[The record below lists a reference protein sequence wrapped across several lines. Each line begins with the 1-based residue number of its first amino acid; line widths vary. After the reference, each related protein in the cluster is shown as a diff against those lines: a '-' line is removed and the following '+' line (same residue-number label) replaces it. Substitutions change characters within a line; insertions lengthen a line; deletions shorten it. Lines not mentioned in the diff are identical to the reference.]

1 MDYKRI
7 SKKYYHKPEPA
18 KKVWIKPEVKPIG
31 ALLFWSEF
39 LQGYFW
45 WLLDKSALKDIQTDP
60 EYCIVPI
67 YSTSEINIM
76 LETKNKNERRQ
87 LHLLKKVFGAKIIRW
102 IKEV

>member
-7 SKKYYHKPEPA
+7 SKKYYHEPEPA
-18 KKVWIKPEVKPIG
+18 KKVWIKPEIKPVK

-67 YSTSEINIM
+67 YSTSEIDIM
-76 LETKNKNERRQ
+76 LNIKDIERKQ
-87 LHLLKKVFGAKIIRW
+87 LHLLKKVFGAKIKRVE
-102 IKEV
+102 KV

>member
-7 SKKYYHKPEPA
+7 IKKYYHEPEPT
-18 KKVWIKPEVKPIG
+18 KKAWVKPEVKPVK

-60 EYCIVPI
+60 EYCIVPV
-67 YSTSEINIM
+67 YNTSEINIM
-76 LETKNKNERRQ
+76 LETKDKNERRQ
-87 LHLLKKVFGAKIIRW
+87 LHLLKKVFGAKIKRVE
-102 IKEV
+102 EV